1 MSINNSILRS
11 AGLTDKSI
19 KFLIDE
25 NGEFN
30 HPVHQDKHDDTLM
43 LYGELSRFPERC
55 PNI

>member
-43 LYGELSRFPERC
+43 LYGELGPLS
-55 PNI
+55 IK